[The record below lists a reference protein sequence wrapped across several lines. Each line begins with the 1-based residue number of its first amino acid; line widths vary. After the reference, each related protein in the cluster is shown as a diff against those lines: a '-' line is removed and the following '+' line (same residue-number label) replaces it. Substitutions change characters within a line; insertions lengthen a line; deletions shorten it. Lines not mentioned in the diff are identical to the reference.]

1 MTPDQAKDAYYRE
14 TKQMAV
20 KRFAIARWDR
30 LSVERRA
37 EEHARFE
44 AACSWID
51 RQKTRT
57 DG

>member
-51 RQKTRT
+51 RQKIK
-57 DG
+57 G